1 MLRGKPRHRLPRTN
15 HRGRQTKHAGAHGH
29 VGGLS
34 LDHPRAH
41 LEAHPGQG
49 FKVGELCKLID
60 ATNEGSEV
68 AKASPGA
75 LKVLVS
81 RL

>member
-1 MLRGKPRHRLPRTN
+1 MT
-15 HRGRQTKHAGAHGH
+15 GAFA
-29 VGGLS
+29 
-34 LDHPRAH
+34 PIY
-41 LEAHPGQG
+41 LEAP
-49 FKVGELCKLID
+49 ERP
-60 ATNEGSEV
+60 TV